1 MPVDFLD
8 AILGG
13 KLKVPTLDGTETTMT
28 IPPGAQG
35 GQIFRLRGKGMPRL
49 KGAGRGDQLVKVKI
63 TVPKH
68 LDAESKKLLEELKKR
83 SS

>member
-1 MPVDFLD
+1 
-8 AILGG
+8 
-13 KLKVPTLDGTETTMT
+13 
-28 IPPGAQG
+28 
-35 GQIFRLRGKGMPRL
+35 MPRL